1 MSWKGQLQQEKP
13 WAILG
18 WTRKQWKQSKMCK
31 KAGVSEEKMA
41 RLVQS
46 LDHETVQNLKDHA
59 QAEVLVD
66 KIFGEKLTVNPD

>member
-1 MSWKGQLQQEKP
+1 MGLKDHFQQEKP

-18 WTRKQWKQSKMCK
+18 WTRKQWKRSKMWK

-46 LDHETVQNLKDHA
+46 LDHETIQNLKDHA

-66 KIFGEKLTVNPD
+66 KIFGESLAVDSD